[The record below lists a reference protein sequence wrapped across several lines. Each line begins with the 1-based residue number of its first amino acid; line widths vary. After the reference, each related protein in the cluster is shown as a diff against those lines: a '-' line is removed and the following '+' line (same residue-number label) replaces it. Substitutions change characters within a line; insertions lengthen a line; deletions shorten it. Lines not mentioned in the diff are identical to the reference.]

1 MSFCAVEDILSC
13 VGFRPLIALLN
24 PALHCGKTLKITESK
39 AFNLQKR
46 EGILRG
52 ERRSTGRGLC
62 ESPPERFAHQENPRE
77 ADECF

>member
-1 MSFCAVEDILSC
+1 MSFCAVDILSC
-13 VGFRPLIALLN
+13 VGFRLLIALLN

-52 ERRSTGRGLC
+52 ERRSAGRGLC
-62 ESPPERFAHQENPRE
+62 VVTSRNCFAHQENPRRGR
-77 ADECF
+77 